1 MFAGRQTVVSTAFTA
16 FTPQLVFN
24 TLTLAVMPVYGLM
37 IAFPKTQLVRVQLA
51 GPALCCNSNN
61 NNN

>member
-1 MFAGRQTVVSTAFTA
+1 MSAGRQRVVSTAFTA

-37 IAFPKTQLVRVQLA
+37 IAFPKTQLVRVI
-51 GPALCCNSNN
+51 N
-61 NNN
+61 